1 MTPQQLNR
9 FHTALNGLF
18 DQATGEP
25 SPCASNVLLIS
36 SYSRP
41 GVVQFIPVATAE
53 DRFASLFGDANLTA
67 APPGTPSCTPSYRP
81 EISRRHSIPI
91 APAPCE
97 RLSPTAF

>member
-9 FHTALNGLF
+9 FHTALNSLF

-36 SYSRP
+36 RYSRP
-41 GVVQFIPVATAE
+41 GVAQFIPVATAE
-53 DRFASLFGDANLTA
+53 DRFASLFGDANPTA
-67 APPGTPSCTPSYRP
+67 APPGTPSYRP

-91 APAPCE
+91 APASCE